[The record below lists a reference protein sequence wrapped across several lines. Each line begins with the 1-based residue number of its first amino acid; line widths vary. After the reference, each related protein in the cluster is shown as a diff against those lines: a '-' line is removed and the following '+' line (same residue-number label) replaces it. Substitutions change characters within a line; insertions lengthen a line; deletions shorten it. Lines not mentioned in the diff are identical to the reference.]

1 MSKADNLERFTIS
14 AESESETK
22 TVVETRDFEFIVDEP
37 AALGGTNSGPNPVE
51 YLISAWAGCLNVVVH
66 TVSEEREIDLDSVEI
81 EIQGDLDPRKFL
93 GAAEDVRAGY
103 QELQVQIE
111 VESDADEE
119 TLNALCAEV
128 EERCPVGDNIGNP
141 TPTNVIIEAS
151 E

>member
-1 MSKADNLERFTIS
+1 MSKADNLERFAVS
-14 AESESETK
+14 AESGSETK
-22 TVVETRDFEFIVDEP
+22 TVVEARDFEFIVDEP
-37 AALGGTNSGPNPVE
+37 SALGGTNSGPNPVE
-51 YLISAWAGCLNVVVH
+51 YLIGGWAGCLNVVVH

-111 VESDADEE
+111 VESDADED

-128 EERCPVGDNIGNP
+128 EERCPVGDTIGNP
-141 TPTNVIIEAS
+141 TPTKVTIEAS